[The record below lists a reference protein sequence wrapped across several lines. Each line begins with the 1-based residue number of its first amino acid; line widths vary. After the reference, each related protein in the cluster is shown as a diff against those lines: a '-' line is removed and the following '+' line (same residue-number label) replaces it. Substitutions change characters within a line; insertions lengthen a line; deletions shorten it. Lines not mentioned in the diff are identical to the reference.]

1 MSNPIMNKIINRD
14 VTTENVMDSNN
25 VMTVDGTVN
34 TTLVMGLLL
43 ITSAVF
49 TFTRMSMGYTDLGV
63 MLTGLGAISAFILAL
78 IIIFTRAVTLV
89 PFYGIAE
96 GLFLGGVS
104 AMFELSY
111 PGVVVNAVAGT
122 FAALIVMLIL
132 YRMKVIQ
139 CTEKFRAVVIIS
151 TVSIGV
157 LYLINILGS
166 FFGYSI
172 PFIFTSSNIGI
183 GFSLFVIIVASL
195 NLIIDFDFIERG
207 AQMMLPKKYEWLGA
221 FGLMV
226 TLVWL
231 YIEFLNLFVKLQ
243 SRD

>member
-122 FAALIVMLIL
+122 FAGAEIKENYSNATVRATINSDTGKLVNL
-132 YRMKVIQ
+132 VIEWNQ
-139 CTEKFRAVVIIS
+139 QVEIS
-151 TVSIGV
+151 KLLGMSAAASGVSHV
-157 LYLINILGS
+157 TYK
-166 FFGYSI
+166 
-172 PFIFTSSNIGI
+172 
-183 GFSLFVIIVASL
+183 
-195 NLIIDFDFIERG
+195 DF
-207 AQMMLPKKYEWLGA
+207 KY
-221 FGLMV
+221 
-226 TLVWL
+226 
-231 YIEFLNLFVKLQ
+231 
-243 SRD
+243 